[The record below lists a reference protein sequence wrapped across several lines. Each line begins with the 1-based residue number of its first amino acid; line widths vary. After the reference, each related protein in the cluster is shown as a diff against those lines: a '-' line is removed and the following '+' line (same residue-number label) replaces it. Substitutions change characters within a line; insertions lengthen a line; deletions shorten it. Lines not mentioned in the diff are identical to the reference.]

1 MLDRIPALDG
11 HNVFAG
17 SPLDRCE
24 NLRGDSQKI
33 DALMRAPGTRF
44 ICLWRSKPMIAAG
57 ETLRIQWVNGAL
69 ALPVIDAGAAWAF
82 LGTADGIAHFAVDI
96 SAEPDPEK
104 GGRFAHLGVFPDLR
118 MSAATLD
125 RGDAAIIAQAKP
137 LIDWHGR
144 RTYCSVCGSLTEMRQ
159 AGASR
164 VCTNEACKAS
174 HFPRT
179 DPVVIMLAIHG
190 DRCLL
195 GRQAMFPPKMYSALA
210 GFMEPGESLEEAVR
224 REIQEES
231 GVPVGDVR
239 YHSSQPWPFPASL
252 MIGCHAVALDDRIE
266 LPGDE
271 LEEARWFDKG
281 FIREV
286 LAGPRAAELRL
297 PPPHAIAHQLIKS
310 WASVD

>member
-1 MLDRIPALDG
+1 MLNNIPVLEP

-24 NLRGDSQKI
+24 HLRGDADKV
-33 DALMRAPGTRF
+33 AAMMRAPGARF
-44 ICLWRSKPMIAAG
+44 VCLWKSKPMIAAG
-57 ETLRIQWVNGAL
+57 ETLRIQWVNGGL
-69 ALPVIDAGAAWAF
+69 ALPLIEAGAVWVF
-82 LGTADGIAHFAVDI
+82 LGTAENVPHFALDI
-96 SAEPDPEK
+96 SSEPDPEQ
-104 GGRFAHLGVFPDLR
+104 GGKFANLGIFPDLR

-137 LIDWHGR
+137 LIDWHSR

-159 AGASR
+159 SGASR
-164 VCTNEACKAS
+164 VCTNDTCKAS

-195 GRQAMFPPKMYSALA
+195 GRQPIFPPKMYSALA

-224 REIQEES
+224 REIQEEA

-252 MIGCHAVALDDRIE
+252 MIGCHAVALDDKVD

-271 LEEARWFDKG
+271 LEEATWFDKG

-286 LAGPRAAELRL
+286 LAGPRRDQLRL
-297 PPPHAIAHQLIKS
+297 PPPHAIAHQLIRS